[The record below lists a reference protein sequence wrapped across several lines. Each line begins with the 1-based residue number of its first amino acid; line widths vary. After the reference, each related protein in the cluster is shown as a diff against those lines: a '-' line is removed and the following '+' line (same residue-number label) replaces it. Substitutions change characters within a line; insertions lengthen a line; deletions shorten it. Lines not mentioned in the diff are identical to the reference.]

1 MNKIDIS
8 KILKLSL
15 GSSLAIFIAYFFQL
29 QYAMVAGVITLLVV
43 KDTKKETIK
52 GALGKLL
59 GFILCTLYSYL
70 CFNFLG
76 YNLWSFSLYILI
88 IISTCFVLN
97 IRYVIAMCVVISSHY
112 LLQESMSIYWILN
125 ETGLFIIGAGIGIII
140 NMFMFSNKEHIYEG
154 QQKLQKQVSL
164 ILVEIS
170 EMINKPGRDNNIK
183 HNISILS
190 NLIDSSTKAAYFNI
204 NNNLLSDTKYFL
216 DHMEII
222 KSQRNILNTLYDL
235 VSQLNYLPAQ
245 GQIVA
250 NFINKVGN
258 TSFEVNTVND
268 LLNDLEKMYNDM
280 KTQPLPQ
287 DRDEFE
293 NRAILFLCL
302 IEMRKYLIN
311 RKNAQFLRDNY
322 YYND

>member
-52 GALGKLL
+52 GAMGKLL

-170 EMINKPGRDNNIK
+170 EMINKPGRE

-245 GQIVA
+245 GQIVS

-302 IEMRKYLIN
+302 IEMKKYLIN
-311 RKNAQFLRDNY
+311 RKKAQFLRDNY

>member
-245 GQIVA
+245 GQIVS

-258 TSFEVNTVND
+258 TSFEVHTVND

-302 IEMRKYLIN
+302 IEMKKYLIN
-311 RKNAQFLRDNY
+311 RKKAQFLRDNY